1 MSQAVAHAR
10 DSASNGERIQ
20 RLLER
25 ARDIAERV
33 LAPRATEVDQSD
45 RLPTEN
51 LRCLAEA
58 GLLGLATPT
67 RYGGAGSP
75 PGVVREF
82 LAILASACGVT
93 TFVQMQH
100 VLGCFILAHG
110 ENEPLKEWLLP
121 LLASGERFLS
131 VGYSHLRRP
140 GPPMVRAAI
149 DGDQFVFNGN
159 VPWMTGWGIAG
170 EVVLGGTLP
179 DGRLLYVAAP
189 VLESDQLR
197 ASPPMRLCAAT
208 ASATVSLACR
218 DLRVPRDRHI
228 QTITLGQMAARD
240 SPAAFMLTSLSL
252 GVATAAARLIRESA
266 APRADGSLSDAAAAL
281 EQEIAAARALVDA
294 WADQT
299 SDPDYATH
307 AVRVRARCIEL
318 GVRAAHTAA
327 AAAGGSA
334 NLMDHPAQRLL
345 REAMLYTLVAQ
356 SRPLQAAT
364 LDRLTHLDDARR

>member
-1 MSQAVAHAR
+1 
-10 DSASNGERIQ
+10 
-20 RLLER
+20 
-25 ARDIAERV
+25 
-33 LAPRATEVDQSD
+33 
-45 RLPTEN
+45 
-51 LRCLAEA
+51 
-58 GLLGLATPT
+58 
-67 RYGGAGSP
+67 
-75 PGVVREF
+75 
-82 LAILASACGVT
+82 
-93 TFVQMQH
+93 
-100 VLGCFILAHG
+100 
-110 ENEPLKEWLLP
+110 
-121 LLASGERFLS
+121 
-131 VGYSHLRRP
+131 
-140 GPPMVRAAI
+140 
-149 DGDQFVFNGN
+149 
-159 VPWMTGWGIAG
+159 
-170 EVVLGGTLP
+170 
-179 DGRLLYVAAP
+179 
-189 VLESDQLR
+189 
-197 ASPPMRLCAAT
+197 
-208 ASATVSLACR
+208 
-218 DLRVPRDRHI
+218 
-228 QTITLGQMAARD
+228 
-240 SPAAFMLTSLSL
+240 MLTSLSL